1 MQVFFHRT
9 LSDNYGVDRAPD
21 YVIDYRDLDY
31 DSGTKKNYID
41 IIFSRFD
48 LIFSKHA

>member
-31 DSGTKKNYID
+31 DSGTKRITSTL
-41 IIFSRFD
+41 FFLGST
-48 LIFSKHA
+48 